1 MRKTVSGL
9 YAITPGLADS
19 TLLIGKVDAA
29 LRGGAC
35 VVQYR
40 NKAADEQLRHEQALA
55 IARLCRGA
63 GACFIVNDSIKLA
76 RDVAADGVH
85 LGKDDDGVDAA
96 RALLGPAKLI
106 GVSCYNQLWRAR
118 DAVAQGADYVA
129 FGSFFPSP
137 TKPGTVTA
145 SRDLLRAA
153 KKFPL
158 PIVAI
163 GGITPENAAGLIEAG
178 ADAVAVVSAV
188 FDAPDVERAA
198 RRIAGLFAAHS
209 GSLNCN
215 HENEKRDSFR

>member
-1 MRKTVSGL
+1 MRRKISGL

-19 TLLIGKVDAA
+19 ALLTSKVEAA
-29 LRGGAC
+29 LRGGAR

-40 NKAADEQLRHEQALA
+40 NQAADERLRREQALR
-55 IARLCRGA
+55 IARLCRDA
-63 GACFIVNDSIKLA
+63 GACFIVNDSIELA
-76 RDVAADGVH
+76 REVAADGVH
-85 LGKDDDGVDAA
+85 LGKDDDGVGAA
-96 RALLGPAKLI
+96 RAVLGPGKLI

-137 TKPGTVTA
+137 TKPGAVTA
-145 SRDLLRAA
+145 SLELLRAA
-153 KKFPL
+153 KEFSR

-163 GGITPENAAGLIEAG
+163 GGITPDNAAALIEAG

-198 RRIAGLFAAHS
+198 RRIAGLFA
-209 GSLNCN
+209 
-215 HENEKRDSFR
+215 EQ